1 MVRLRLDLAYD
12 GTDFSGWARQP
23 GRRTVQG
30 EIEQALGR
38 ILRLAEPAM
47 LTVAGRTDAGVHA
60 RGQVAHVDVPEE
72 SLAELDGNR
81 GPQSVDE
88 RLSALV
94 RRLGGVLP
102 LDVRVRRVC
111 VAPEGFDAR
120 FSALFRR
127 YAYRVG
133 DAAGGVDPL
142 RRREVVWHNR
152 PLDLSRLNVAA
163 ALLLGEHDFAA
174 FCKKRE
180 GATTIRELQRLDWV
194 REPDGVLVATV
205 VADAFCHSMV
215 RALVGSLLAAGDGR
229 RPVEWPGAVL
239 ARAVRDSGVH
249 VAPAHGL
256 CLEEVGYPS
265 DAELAARAEAT
276 RRVRTLS
283 VVGDAALQDE

>member
-23 GRRTVQG
+23 GLRTVQG
-30 EIEQALGR
+30 EIELALTR
-38 ILRLAEPAM
+38 ILRLSSPAM

-60 RGQVAHVDVPEE
+60 RGQVAHVDVHEAA
-72 SLAELDGNR
+72 LGELDGRR
-81 GPQSVDE
+81 GPLGGDE

-94 RRLGGVLP
+94 RRLGGVLEP
-102 LDVRVRRVC
+102 DVRIYRVS

-120 FSALFRR
+120 FSAMFRR

-133 DAAGGVDPL
+133 DAPGGVDPL

-152 PLDLSRLNVAA
+152 PLDLGALNAAA

-194 REPDGVLVATV
+194 REDSGVLVATV

-215 RALVGSLLAAGDGR
+215 RALVGSLLAVGEGR
-229 RPVEWPGAVL
+229 RSVEWPAEVL
-239 ARAVRDSGVH
+239 TRGVRDSGVH

-256 CLEEVGYPS
+256 CLEEVGYPA
-265 DAELAARAEAT
+265 DEELAGRAAAT
-276 RRVRTLS
+276 RRVRT
-283 VVGDAALQDE
+283 VRADAG

>member
-23 GRRTVQG
+23 GLRTVQG
-30 EIEQALGR
+30 EIELALTR
-38 ILRLAEPAM
+38 ILRLSSPAM

-60 RGQVAHVDVPEE
+60 RGQVAHVDVPEAA
-72 SLAELDGNR
+72 LGELDGRR
-81 GPQSVDE
+81 GPLGVDE

-94 RRLGGVLP
+94 RRLGGVLEP
-102 LDVRVRRVC
+102 DVRIYRVS

-133 DAAGGVDPL
+133 DGPGGVDPL

-152 PLDLSRLNVAA
+152 PLDLGALNAAA

-194 REPDGVLVATV
+194 REDSGVLVATV

-215 RALVGSLLAAGDGR
+215 RALVGSLLAVGEGR
-229 RPVEWPGAVL
+229 RSVEWPAEVL
-239 ARAVRDSGVH
+239 TRGVRDSGVH

-256 CLEEVGYPS
+256 CLEEVGYP
-265 DAELAARAEAT
+265 AAEELAARAAAT
-276 RRVRTLS
+276 RRVRT
-283 VVGDAALQDE
+283 VGADAD